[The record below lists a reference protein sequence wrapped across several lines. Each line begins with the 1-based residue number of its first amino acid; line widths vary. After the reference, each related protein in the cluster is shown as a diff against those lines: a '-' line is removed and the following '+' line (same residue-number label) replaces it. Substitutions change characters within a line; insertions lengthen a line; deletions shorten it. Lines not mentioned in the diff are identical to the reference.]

1 MKKLLSCILE
11 LLFCQNITISK
22 TIFLYPFFF
31 SLLNFSKLKSKLWV
45 VLGPPKLPFEHPFL
59 EFFFRIWRSSSHYCK
74 TSSAACG
81 QTTPPDGRMKLVD
94 DSTRPKFSKNMIF
107 CGARA
112 HLREWWFFKKLE
124 KAPKKTPSRGLGF
137 QRKFFRGVFSRF
149 ATFLLFFR
157 KNSKITIQ
165 KLRAFE
171 VLNLFY
177 EFLESQ
183 YN

>member
-1 MKKLLSCILE
+1 MKKLLSCILA

-112 HLREWWFFKKLE
+112 HLREWWFFKKLK
-124 KAPKKTPSRGLGF
+124 KAPKMTPSRGLGF
-137 QRKFFRGVFSRF
+137 HRKFFCGVFSQF
-149 ATFLLFFR
+149 ATFLFFSEKIR
-157 KNSKITIQ
+157 KSPFKS
-165 KLRAFE
+165 
-171 VLNLFY
+171 Y
-177 EFLESQ
+177 ERLKFWT
-183 YN
+183 YFMNF